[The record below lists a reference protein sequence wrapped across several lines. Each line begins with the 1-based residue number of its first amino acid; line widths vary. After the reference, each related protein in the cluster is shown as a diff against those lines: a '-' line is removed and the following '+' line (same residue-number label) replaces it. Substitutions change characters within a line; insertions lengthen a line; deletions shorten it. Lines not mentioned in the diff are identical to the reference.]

1 MIPYEEPIKVFCD
14 NRSAISIAH
23 DLVYHDWIKHVML
36 ALLDEQKEMLVI
48 YNNSTLLL
56 EVERIVGREE
66 ANHQMLLQM
75 EGLIP

>member
-1 MIPYEEPIKVFCD
+1 MTCQEPIKVFCD